1 MVPHPHVDLRFF
13 MQDTVNVDDI
23 SKLLWQGVD
32 EYDAMFQS
40 MYPSKIQ
47 PPAINQS
54 NSHLFY

>member
-1 MVPHPHVDLRFF
+1 